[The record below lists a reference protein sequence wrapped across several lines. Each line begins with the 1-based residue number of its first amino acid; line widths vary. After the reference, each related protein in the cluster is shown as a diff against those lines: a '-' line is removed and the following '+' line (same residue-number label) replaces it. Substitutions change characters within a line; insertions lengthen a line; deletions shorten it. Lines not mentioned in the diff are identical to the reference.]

1 MKKLFFL
8 AVVAAIAAGVLRLFE
23 DREQWRGLTESEA
36 RAKFAEKV
44 GDRLPADQMDAIA
57 TTVIGKLVERG
68 FLSPDEPS
76 A

>member
-23 DREQWRGLTESEA
+23 GREQWRGLTESEA

-44 GDRLPADQMDAIA
+44 DDRLPADQMDAIA